1 MQRLKDADSVLICTF
16 CLNVFV
22 AGTIK
27 NQVVWMNRGDRSTP
41 SARTEQEEQMPR
53 QGEHSLDITL
63 NYAPSFQGVLISTM
77 TANHSRP
84 VSSEESLLQTKVYLW
99 LRLGTADLLFD
110 TIQGL
115 MAPA

>member
-1 MQRLKDADSVLICTF
+1 
-16 CLNVFV
+16 
-22 AGTIK
+22 
-27 NQVVWMNRGDRSTP
+27 
-41 SARTEQEEQMPR
+41 
-53 QGEHSLDITL
+53 LDITL

-115 MAPA
+115 MAPAWLRLAVIKIYDPKYTSSCLQFFSLFA